1 VKVVLQISSQA
12 VIAADRLELHNR
24 GMATNPEVPMRNE
37 SEPLV
42 RWIGRPPM
50 HAEAY
55 SKATV
60 VLLNR
65 QIVFLDRLSADIR
78 AANGAVVKRAEIIR
92 ALIDAL
98 AESGEDV
105 RDVRTEADLKR
116 RFLAVRRA
124 SADGRA
130 NG

>member
-1 VKVVLQISSQA
+1 
-12 VIAADRLELHNR
+12 
-24 GMATNPEVPMRNE
+24 MRNE

-42 RWIGRPPM
+42 RWIGRPPV
-50 HAEAY
+50 HGEAY

-98 AESGEDV
+98 AESGQDV
-105 RDVRTEADLKR
+105 RDVRTETDLKR
-116 RFLAVRRA
+116 RFLDIR
-124 SADGRA
+124 SGSGEGRT

>member
-1 VKVVLQISSQA
+1 MS
-12 VIAADRLELHNR
+12 
-24 GMATNPEVPMRNE
+24 
-37 SEPLV
+37 SEPYGNHVVKL
-42 RWIGRPPM
+42 IGRPPM
-50 HAEAY
+50 HEEAY

-65 QIVFLDRLSADIR
+65 QIVYLDRLSADIR
-78 AANGAVVKRAEIIR
+78 AASGAVVKRAEIIR

-105 RDVRTEADLKR
+105 RDVRTEGDLKR
-116 RFLAVRRA
+116 RVLAIRRA
-124 SADGRA
+124 SADGRG

>member
-1 VKVVLQISSQA
+1 VVLQNFLQA
-12 VIAADRLELHNR
+12 VIATDHFSVEDRAMR
-24 GMATNPEVPMRNE
+24 TNPEVPMRNE
-37 SEPLV
+37 SQPLA

-50 HAEAY
+50 HEEAY

-105 RDVRTEADLKR
+105 RDVRTEAELKR
-116 RFLAVRRA
+116 RVLAIRHA
-124 SADGRA
+124 SADGPA

>member
-1 VKVVLQISSQA
+1 
-12 VIAADRLELHNR
+12 
-24 GMATNPEVPMRNE
+24 MRNE
-37 SEPLV
+37 SEFDHEVV
-42 RWIGRPPM
+42 RLIGRPPM

-78 AANGAVVKRAEIIR
+78 ARSGAVVKRAEIIR

-98 AESGEDV
+98 AESGQDV
-105 RDVRTEADLKR
+105 RDVRSEDELKR
-116 RFLAVRRA
+116 RVL
-124 SADGRA
+124 SARPRPAGERV